1 MHKRVGYTTY
11 RMGSTVLSGVI
22 LLVVAAMLI
31 VGVLLVR
38 AKLLQNAQ
46 DMGTALAR
54 SYAMEE
60 RSNLDAL
67 EKNVRLAS
75 QYVDEFSQESDDLTV
90 VQNWLSDYFGKLIDT
105 LGEGTIDPY
114 AVIDG
119 QIVAANPWEG
129 GGDYAY
135 AETDWPICLTMF
147 TTL

>member
-67 EKNVRLAS
+67 EKNVR
-75 QYVDEFSQESDDLTV
+75 
-90 VQNWLSDYFGKLIDT
+90 
-105 LGEGTIDPY
+105 
-114 AVIDG
+114 
-119 QIVAANPWEG
+119 
-129 GGDYAY
+129 
-135 AETDWPICLTMF
+135 
-147 TTL
+147 